1 MKEIEYKSIKFLIGQ
16 NAQDNWDILDS
27 SFKLNPEYIW
37 FHLNS
42 FPSPYIIMHSTIKE
56 LNSLYS
62 SKEIQDIL
70 IYGATLCKENSKYSF
85 LNDLKICYTS
95 LNKLTKTGKIGEV
108 LIKGKTKIVKL

>member
-1 MKEIEYKSIKFLIGQ
+1 MPKIIGIFSIVR
-16 NAQDNWDILDS
+16 
-27 SFKLNPEYIW
+27 LNLT
-37 FHLNS
+37 LNS

-62 SKEIQDIL
+62 LKEIHDIL

-95 LNKLTKTGKIGEV
+95 LNKLTKTEIVGEV